1 MGSSIGKDRGH
12 DSLHHSILFSIFVAY
27 HLSLAKYLKVA
38 VIEKDPRYVHASAM
52 LSVHIPLSAVA
63 IDLNAIA

>member
-1 MGSSIGKDRGH
+1 MSHQLLNAI
-12 DSLHHSILFSIFVAY
+12 IAY

-52 LSVHIPLSAVA
+52 LSVGYPSSCHSE
-63 IDLNAIA
+63 